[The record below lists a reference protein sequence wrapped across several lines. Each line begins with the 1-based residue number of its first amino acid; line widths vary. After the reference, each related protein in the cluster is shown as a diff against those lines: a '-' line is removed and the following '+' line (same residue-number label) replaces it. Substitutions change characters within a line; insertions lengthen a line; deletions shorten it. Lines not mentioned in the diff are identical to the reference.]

1 MKTDFFDCR
10 FRFDD
15 IDLTNIL
22 GCRSRMIEIVNDR
35 EFETLVRD
43 LAVTGNAVKG
53 GPTPRGSGECGIS
66 GSAHGGGH
74 SGGGWGVEGGCRWR
88 F

>member
-15 IDLTNIL
+15 IDLTDISA
-22 GCRSRMIEIVNDR
+22 CRTRMIEIVNDR
-35 EFETLVRD
+35 EFERLVAD
-43 LAVTGNAVKG
+43 LAVTGEAVKG
-53 GPTPRGSGECGIS
+53 GPTPRGRGECGIN
-66 GSAHGGGH
+66 GSAH
-74 SGGGWGVEGGCRWR
+74 SGGGWSVGGGCSWR